1 MNTILLAVL
10 VYVSYL
16 FIWFVVNLIAYF
28 IAIAFKK
35 PVVIGVFV
43 GLAVIVVQ
51 ILNFGIGIGLLI
63 YTISLLLDGQFLW
76 FLVMIFIGI
85 GLISGILGFL
95 QMPFMLIPGYF
106 AEKIEDMDLEEDTV
120 VGEILDKDNK
130 VVDIS
135 EGETSLKTR
144 FAKYFLAI
152 YALGL
157 VNLIIFSVE
166 REGLVPIDYITK
178 PFFQIISLTLI
189 IGIPYGIY
197 RKIKHKAFFPKD
209 KRYFLIQTWKI
220 SLYIFIPL
228 LIIVYLLAL
237 GTNTL

>member
-10 VYVSYL
+10 VYISYL

-35 PVVIGVFV
+35 PMVMSVFV

-76 FLVMIFIGI
+76 FLVMIFIGM

-106 AEKIEDMDLEEDTV
+106 AEKIEATDLEEDAV
-120 VGEILDKDNK
+120 LGEILDKDNQ

-135 EGETSLKTR
+135 EGGTSLKTR

-152 YALGL
+152 Y
-157 VNLIIFSVE
+157 VYNL
-166 REGLVPIDYITK
+166 
-178 PFFQIISLTLI
+178 
-189 IGIPYGIY
+189 
-197 RKIKHKAFFPKD
+197 
-209 KRYFLIQTWKI
+209 
-220 SLYIFIPL
+220 
-228 LIIVYLLAL
+228 VYLVISPSQRENFNSRNISFDASTGFFVLF
-237 GTNTL
+237 T